1 MIVAITVIRDPLSG
15 REFTAAGG
23 NRMMIYTETGSITLS
38 LPVSPREISYSGVG
52 GDWVEA
58 ERSGELPL
66 LLRKGLRLN
75 TLQFSTMLTAK
86 NSMFVPQSNA
96 LNAIKALAGTKERVL
111 IKYSAQEAGL
121 WRVMDIDYDSQLR
134 HPDTDEP
141 TRLMVSMSFKR
152 ASDAAPAVGPVSG
165 GPKPPASAPKPAPQR
180 THTVVKGDTLWGI
193 AQRYY
198 GNGTQW
204 PRIYDANRSKI
215 KDPHWIFPGQV
226 FVIP

>member
-1 MIVAITVIRDPLSG
+1 MAITVIRDPLSG
-15 REFTAAGG
+15 REFASAEG
-23 NRMMIYTETGSITLS
+23 NRMVIYTETGSITLS
-38 LPVSPREISYSGVG
+38 LPVSPRDISYG
-52 GDWVEA
+52 GIGGEWVEA
-58 ERSGELPL
+58 ERSGESPL
-66 LLRKGLRLN
+66 LLRKGLRLK
-75 TLQFSTMLTAK
+75 TLAFSTMLTAK
-86 NSMFVPQSNA
+86 NSMHVPQSAA
-96 LNAIKALAGTKERVL
+96 LNAAQALAATKERVL

-121 WRVMDIDYDSQLR
+121 WRIMDVDYDSQLR

-141 TRLMVSMSFKR
+141 TRLMLSMSFKR
-152 ASDAAPAVGPVSG
+152 ASDAAAAVGPVSG
-165 GPKPPASAPKPAPQR
+165 GPKPPASAPAPAPQR

-193 AQRYY
+193 SQRYY